1 MFSSIVEETRV
12 LYMFFIRTLTPLTRA
27 PPLVCSHLLK
37 ALTPGIIMLGIKL
50 QSEFESATNIHYVV
64 VPFVTILL
72 AFHLEVSPP
81 LFPSLASQNSCK
93 SYSVFVDRISY
104 FIVL

>member
-1 MFSSIVEETRV
+1 
-12 LYMFFIRTLTPLTRA
+12 MFFIRTLTPPTRA
-27 PPLVCSHLLK
+27 PPLVSSHLLK
-37 ALTPGIIMLGIKL
+37 ALTWGIIMLGIKF
-50 QSEFESATNIHYVV
+50 QSEFESDTNIHYVAV
-64 VPFVTILL
+64 LFVTILL

-81 LFPSLASQNSCK
+81 LLFPSLASLNSCK